1 MKIKTDADNFLRD
14 QQSSALLNTD
24 VNAFTIY
31 RQQRESQSAVSGVQ
45 CDVDNLK
52 RDVADIKDMLL
63 ILIKQ
68 NSKEN

>member
-14 QQSSALLNTD
+14 KQSSALLNID
-24 VNAFTIY
+24 VNAFRIY
-31 RQQRESQSAVSGVQ
+31 RQQRESQTATASVRQ
-45 CDVDNLK
+45 DVDDLK
-52 RDVADIKDMLL
+52 KDVADIKDMLL